1 MSKLLDLLVARG
13 LRRGLRGNTTWLA
26 VGAGA
31 WLWRR
36 ARARRGPQP
45 VWTEDLAPGQAVV
58 ITHHAAR
65 S

>member
-1 MSKLLDLLVARG
+1 MVAQGAKRA
-13 LRRGLRGNTTWLA
+13 LRGSPAWVA
-26 VGAGA
+26 VTAGA

-36 ARARRGPQP
+36 SRSRREPRP

-58 ITHHAAR
+58 ITHHVAAG